1 MQHWYLDVFGMFQIK
16 IIYMSPNLS
25 IFIFTY
31 MCAALIGR
39 MQLMYGIISGGASHR
54 HCCRVQ
60 FIDDVEF
67 WFPPGNR
74 SLVEYRSASRSNG
87 IDFSF
92 NRKRIKVRLEL
103 ILF

>member
-1 MQHWYLDVFGMFQIK
+1 
-16 IIYMSPNLS
+16 
-25 IFIFTY
+25 

-39 MQLMYGIISGGASHR
+39 MQLMYGIISGGVSHR
-54 HCCRVQ
+54 RCCYVQ

-92 NRKRIKVRLEL
+92 NRKRIKVCLEL